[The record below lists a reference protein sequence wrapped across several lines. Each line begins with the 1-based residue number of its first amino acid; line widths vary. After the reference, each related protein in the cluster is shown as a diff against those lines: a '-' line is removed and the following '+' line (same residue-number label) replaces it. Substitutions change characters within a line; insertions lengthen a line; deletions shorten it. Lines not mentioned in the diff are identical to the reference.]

1 MLNKI
6 YNAHN
11 EEETIALAATISD
24 SLQKQDIIALYGDLG
39 SGKSF
44 LARHIIQNFI
54 GSDKI
59 VNSPTFNLLQI
70 YEQGTNLIYHYDLYR
85 LKDLVEI
92 YELDIEAAFD
102 NAITIIEWPNIIEPI
117 LPLNIINIKIE
128 YVSNY
133 FRKFLIQDNR

>member
-24 SLQKQDIIALYGDLG
+24 SLKKQDIIALYGDLG

>member
-1 MLNKI
+1 VLNKI